1 MQVMP
6 EGRGRALKGKLMPIG
21 DKGVHRVLVPGD
33 RVMARFDGDDA
44 LACYPGTAI
53 ELLENGQGHIMYD
66 DGEEGDLFVRQPGKT
81 VPDVMH
87 IDGTYV
93 MMSKAARATLP
104 RKKRSKGVAKVVSA
118 GFSFV
123 RRSRR
128 LSSRAVIAMPWPRG
142 CGSSTR
148 PTACQGWR
156 NYSH

>member
-1 MQVMP
+1 MP

-93 MMSKAARATLP
+93 MI
-104 RKKRSKGVAKVVSA
+104 
-118 GFSFV
+118 
-123 RRSRR
+123 SRR
-128 LSSRAVIAMPWPRG
+128 LSSRAVIALPWPRG

-148 PTACQGWR
+148 LTARQGWR

>member
-21 DKGVHRVLVPGD
+21 DKGVRGVLVPGD

-93 MMSKAARATLP
+93 MI
-104 RKKRSKGVAKVVSA
+104 
-118 GFSFV
+118 
-123 RRSRR
+123 SRR

-148 PTACQGWR
+148 PTARQGWR